1 MVIGMHLR
9 KNANKKTGRTYL
21 SIVHGYRDKDSKKS
35 KSVTINSLGYVDE
48 LRKEFPDPVAHF
60 EQVVKEMNEKERL
73 DNTPVTFTV
82 DTSERLNQDS
92 ANRKNFGYAAIS
104 KIYHELKLDTFFTN
118 RQRYLKADYN
128 TNSIMKLLVFS
139 RLLNPSSKKKAFE
152 GKDRFFEK
160 NDFSLDDL
168 YRSLSHFNKHGEDA
182 QLWIHNQITEQYKR
196 DTKLV
201 YYDVT
206 NYYFETDKPDELRRK
221 GVSKEHRPNPI
232 IQMGLAMDTMGIPIA
247 YKLFKG
253 NESDKTTL
261 IPMLKELRRKYNLG
275 RIIVVADKG
284 LNTGDNIHY
293 NTFRK
298 NGYVFS
304 QTVRGANA
312 ELKSYVLNENG
323 YEWYGKDY
331 KRKSRIYPREITF
344 SDNGVSKTE
353 TACEKQ
359 VVFYSRDYDVR
370 AKAERAPVITKAMDL
385 IQNPGKYKK
394 ANSYGAANYIKD
406 LVFDKKTGEIII
418 AGHKPSLDLEKL
430 KKEEEFDGYYAIVTS
445 EYEETDEHI
454 IDMYRGLWRIE
465 ESFKVTKSDLET
477 RPVYLSLEDHIR
489 AHFLTCFIA
498 LVIARV
504 LQHRIANKFSVT
516 RIMESL
522 NKVSCSHIEQNYY
535 LFDYCDE
542 VTEAVGSALGIDF
555 GNKYMKLGD
564 IKKILGEIKKG

>member
-1 MVIGMHLR
+1 MHLR
-9 KNANKKTGRTYL
+9 KKKVKKSGRIYL
-21 SIVHGYRDKDSKKS
+21 SIVQGYRDKNTKKS
-35 KSVTINSLGYVDE
+35 KSVTIKSLGYLDE
-48 LRKEFPDPVAHF
+48 LKKQYDDPIVHF
-60 EQVVKEMNEKERL
+60 EQEVKEMNEKEKL
-73 DNTPVTFTV
+73 QNVPVILSI
-82 DTSERLNQDS
+82 DTSEHLKQDS

-128 TNSIMKLLVFS
+128 TNSIMKLLIFS
-139 RLLNPSSKKKAFE
+139 RLLAPSSKKKTFE
-152 GKDRFFEK
+152 NKDYFFEK
-160 NDFSLDDL
+160 NNFSLVDL

-206 NYYFETDKPDELRRK
+206 NYYFEIDKPDELRRK
-221 GVSKEHRPNPI
+221 GVCKEHRPNPI

-261 IPMLKELRRKYNLG
+261 IPMLKELRREYNLG

-284 LNTGDNIHY
+284 LNTGDNIHF

-298 NGYVFS
+298 DGYVYS

-312 ELKSYVLNENG
+312 ELKRYVLNEDG
-323 YEWYGKDY
+323 YEWYGNDY

-344 SDNGVSKTE
+344 NKDNDVKKTE
-353 TACEKQ
+353 TVDEKQ

-370 AKAERAPVITKAMDL
+370 AKAERAPAIAKAMEL
-385 IQNPGKYKK
+385 IKNPGKFKK
-394 ANSYGAANYIKD
+394 ATSYGAANYIKD
-406 LVFDKKTGEIII
+406 LVFDKKTGEIIT

-430 KKEEEFDGYYAIVTS
+430 KKEEEMDGYYAIVTS
-445 EYEETDEHI
+445 EFRETDERI
-454 IDMYRGLWRIE
+454 IEMYRGLWRIE
-465 ESFKVTKSDLET
+465 ESFRVTKSDLET

-498 LVIARV
+498 LVIARI
-504 LQHRIANKFSVT
+504 LQHKVENKYSVGK
-516 RIMESL
+516 IMESL
-522 NKVSCSHIEQNYY
+522 NKVSCSHLEQNLY

-542 VTEAVGSALGIDF
+542 VTEAVGSAIGIDF
-555 GNKYMKLGD
+555 GMKYMKLGE
-564 IKKILGEIKKG
+564 IKKILGEVKKG